1 VEWQSHHAA
10 RGRKQGRQQLANP
23 LSHPPRL
30 NNNNLGVFVMLKW
43 AIIFAII
50 AIIAGALG
58 FSGVAAG
65 AATIAKLLFFVFLVI
80 CVIFLVLTFTAAR
93 QL

>member
-1 VEWQSHHAA
+1 VVETSRRRDPGGVGKSLGVTTSVKQQS
-10 RGRKQGRQQLANP
+10 
-23 LSHPPRL
+23 
-30 NNNNLGVFVMLKW
+30 GVFVMLKW

-58 FSGVAAG
+58 FTGVAG
-65 AATIAKLLFFVFLVI
+65 AAAAIAKLLFFVFLVI

>member
-1 VEWQSHHAA
+1 MFSRWPRHGCRPLLAKA
-10 RGRKQGRQQLANP
+10 RRD
-23 LSHPPRL
+23 PPRL
-30 NNNNLGVFVMLKW
+30 GNNNPGVFVMLKW

-80 CVIFLVLTFTAAR
+80 FVIFLVLSFTAAR
-93 QL
+93 QV

>member
-1 VEWQSHHAA
+1 MTPGLQRFGARHGGVGKHPGAPTSVE
-10 RGRKQGRQQLANP
+10 QQP
-23 LSHPPRL
+23 
-30 NNNNLGVFVMLKW
+30 GVLVMLKW

-50 AIIAGALG
+50 AIVAGALG
-58 FSGVAAG
+58 FTGVAGA

-80 CVIFLVLTFTAAR
+80 CVIFLVLSFTAAR

>member
-1 VEWQSHHAA
+1 MVR
-10 RGRKQGRQQLANP
+10 RGAITRPDVLAKP
-23 LSHPPRL
+23 PSLPPRL

-43 AIIFAII
+43 AIIFAIV